1 MSITDSDI
9 REATVELGARL
20 ALHEFLLEKILVLA
34 ALNSGSDPLIRLR
47 ETRASLTQARHV
59 KPNGMDSLTLEVMS
73 RFQDQMTAFFD
84 KVERRV
90 RDETG

>member
-9 REATVELGARL
+9 RQAIVDLGARL

-34 ALNSGSDPLIRLR
+34 ALHSGSDPLMRLR
-47 ETRASLTQARHV
+47 ETREGAASRHA
-59 KPNGMDSLTLEVMS
+59 KPNGMDSLTQEVMS

-90 RDETG
+90 RDETR

>member
-9 REATVELGARL
+9 REAIVDLGARL
-20 ALHEFLLEKILVLA
+20 ALHEFLLGKILVLA
-34 ALNSGSDPLIRLR
+34 ALNSGGYPLMRLR
-47 ETRASLTQARHV
+47 ETREGAALRHE
-59 KPNGMDSLTLEVMS
+59 KPNEMDSLTQEVMS

>member
-1 MSITDSDI
+1 MITDSDI
-9 REATVELGARL
+9 MEAITDLGARL
-20 ALHEFLLEKILVLA
+20 VLHEFLLEKILVLA
-34 ALNSGSDPLIRLR
+34 ALNSGSDPLMRLR
-47 ETRASLTQARHV
+47 ETRASLTEASYA

-73 RFQDQMTAFFD
+73 RSQDQMTAFFD

>member
-9 REATVELGARL
+9 REAIVDLGARL

-34 ALNSGSDPLIRLR
+34 ALNSKGDPLIRLR
-47 ETRASLTQARHV
+47 ETRASLSRAGNATPSGDAA
-59 KPNGMDSLTLEVMS
+59 LTLEVMS
-73 RFQDQMTAFFD
+73 RFQVQKTAFFN

-90 RDETG
+90 RDEIG

>member
-9 REATVELGARL
+9 REAIVELGARL
-20 ALHEFLLEKILVLA
+20 ALHEFLLENILVLA
-34 ALNSGSDPLIRLR
+34 ALNSVGDPLMRLR
-47 ETRASLTQARHV
+47 ETRASLTQASHA
-59 KPNGMDSLTLEVMS
+59 KPNGMNSLTQEVMG